1 MKQDMAN
8 LRSILSIVARF
19 DKDADF
25 GPNPNPHPHFNP
37 NPTPTPTLHLHP
49 SPTPNQ
55 DADFGPVVR
64 EWTSEV
70 LKELDFRTEA
80 ANMAEVRAL

>member
-1 MKQDMAN
+1 MPNPKPNPKPKPSPEPSPSQVVVKAQHRGVASLMKQDMAN

-19 DKDADF
+19 DK
-25 GPNPNPHPHFNP
+25 
-37 NPTPTPTLHLHP
+37 
-49 SPTPNQ
+49 